1 MTFCWFI
8 VCMRSS
14 IFSGRIGIPPRA
26 PNNSGRQSNSERRRG
41 WNDTVPPCDEAGR
54 AQCARVAWLQQR
66 ACCALVAS
74 LVLWPAVVTAQAAP
88 GVTFQVLYT
97 FLGPPNDGQFP
108 PARLTLDS
116 AVP

>member
-1 MTFCWFI
+1 MTQHLQSRQRVLTLNRPTRCLQIWLLR
-8 VCMRSS
+8 M
-14 IFSGRIGIPPRA
+14 
-26 PNNSGRQSNSERRRG
+26 NSKVQHRG
-41 WNDTVPPCDEAGR
+41 
-54 AQCARVAWLQQR
+54 VAWLQQR
-66 ACCALVAS
+66 ACCALVVS

-97 FLGPPNDGQFP
+97 FLGPPTDGQFP